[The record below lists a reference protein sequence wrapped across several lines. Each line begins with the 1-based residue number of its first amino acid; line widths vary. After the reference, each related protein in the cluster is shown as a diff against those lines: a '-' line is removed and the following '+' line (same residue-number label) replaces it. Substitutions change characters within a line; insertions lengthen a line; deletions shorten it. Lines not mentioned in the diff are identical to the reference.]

1 MNCCFMVI
9 TTCNYNTFNI
19 LNTYKR
25 LFNYNHRTRFNT
37 RTLKQ
42 TNLIVIDETS
52 MMTSIILCA
61 FEQQLKKLLTPSILF
76 WFY

>member
-19 LNTYKR
+19 SNTYKR
-25 LFNYNHRTRFNT
+25 ILNYNHKTKFNT
-37 RTLKQ
+37 TTLKQ
-42 TNLIVIDETS
+42 KNLIVIDEKS

-61 FEQQLKKLLTPSILF
+61 FEQHLK
-76 WFY
+76 